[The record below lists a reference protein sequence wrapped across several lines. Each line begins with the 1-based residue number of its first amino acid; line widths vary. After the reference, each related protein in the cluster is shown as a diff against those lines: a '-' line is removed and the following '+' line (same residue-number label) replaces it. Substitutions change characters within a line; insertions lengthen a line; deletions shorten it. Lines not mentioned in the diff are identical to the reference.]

1 MTDQFERTIDY
12 MRISITDRC
21 NLRCRYC
28 MPEGVKYLGHSEIL
42 RYEEVLQ
49 IARAAVG
56 LGIVNFKV
64 TGGEPL
70 VRRDCTDFI
79 RRLKGLPGVRTV
91 SLTTNG
97 VLLSP
102 LAREL
107 AEAGVDWVNISLDAP
122 DRETFAAIT
131 GFDMLDRVL
140 AGMDACEEAGLP
152 FKLNCV
158 LLPDSRDRLIPLA
171 HFAQERPVDVRF
183 IEMMPI
189 GLGAGSSGLSWKEA
203 LAVLR
208 REWPDLRSVEER
220 RGNGPARC
228 YASRELKGRIGV
240 IDAVSHKFCA
250 QCNRVR
256 LTSTGQLKPCLC
268 YSQGADLREV
278 LRTCPE
284 RLTGTMREAIFR
296 KPRAHC
302 FHSAGDITE
311 QKCMSQIGG

>member
-1 MTDQFERTIDY
+1 MTDQFGREINY
-12 MRISITDRC
+12 MRLSVTDRC

-28 MPEGVKYLGHSEIL
+28 MPEGVEFLDHSQIL
-42 RYEEVLQ
+42 RYEEILEIV
-49 IARAAVG
+49 RAAVE
-56 LGIVNFKV
+56 LGIVHFKV

-70 VRRDCTDFI
+70 VRRDCVDFI
-79 RRLKGLPGVRTV
+79 RRLKQLPGIRTV

-97 VLLSP
+97 VLLAP

-122 DRETFAAIT
+122 GRADYAAVT
-131 GFDMLDRVL
+131 GFDALNRVL
-140 AGMDACEEAGLP
+140 TGMDACEEAGLP

-171 HFAQERPVDVRF
+171 RFARERDIDVRF

-189 GLGAGSSGLSWKEA
+189 GLGADSPGLAWEEA

-208 REWPDLRSVEER
+208 REWPDLHSVEER
-220 RGNGPARC
+220 RGNGPARYYVSGALRGC
-228 YASRELKGRIGV
+228 IGA

-284 RLTGTMREAIFR
+284 KLTETMRDAIFH

-302 FHSAGDITE
+302 FDRSGDITE

>member
-1 MTDQFERTIDY
+1 MTDQFGRNIDY

-28 MPEGVKYLGHSEIL
+28 MPAGVKFLDHREIL
-42 RYEEVLQ
+42 RYEEVLE
-49 IARAAVG
+49 IAQTAVE

-70 VRRDCTDFI
+70 ARRDCADFV
-79 RRLKGLPGVRTV
+79 RRLKRLPGVRTV

-131 GFDMLDRVL
+131 GFDVLDRVL
-140 AGMDACEEAGLP
+140 AGMDACEAAGLP

-158 LLPDSRDRLIPLA
+158 LLPDSRDLLVPLA
-171 HFAQERPVDVRF
+171 RFAQERPVDIRF

-189 GLGAGSSGLSWKEA
+189 GLGAGCTGITWAEA
-203 LAVLR
+203 LTILR
-208 REWPDLRSVEER
+208 REWPDLHPVEAY

-228 YASRELKGRIGV
+228 YGSGTLRGRIGV
-240 IDAVSHKFCA
+240 IDAVSRKFCA
-250 QCNRVR
+250 QCNQVR

-268 YSQGADLREV
+268 YSEGTDLRKV

-284 RLTGTMREAIFR
+284 KLTETLREAVFH

-302 FHSAGDITE
+302 FDSSGDVTE
-311 QKCMSQIGG
+311 KKCMSQIGG